1 MELSG
6 IDRIVYEALSA
17 EKQTHID
24 EFREVYDS
32 AKLSFKEHKRYDRQ
46 QRREERRKRREMR
59 HTHRQL
65 RNNRRKEMKADHK
78 EMSENK
84 AKALSLIR
92 GDPNA
97 IMDV

>member
-6 IDRIVYEALSA
+6 IDKIVYKALSA
-17 EKQTHID
+17 EKQTLID
-24 EFREVYDS
+24 KFREVYDS
-32 AKLSFKEHKRYDRQ
+32 AELSFKEHRRYDRQ

-59 HTHRQL
+59 YTHRQL